1 MGDPPRDS
9 EPDQRS
15 NDQFQAVDNTAP
27 ESRRIAALHYWE
39 RPARGPGML
48 GQDPA
53 NPLPPAAN
61 EKLPAEP
68 GRAAR
73 RGTDPMTDA
82 RDSKAERPPGQAPL
96 LQSRADVVQRIP
108 AGDTRGACSI
118 TIERG
123 QNSRVGQLSHWLV
136 FRCPLRMSV
145 AVPPEQ
151 GLRCTSDTPRAA
163 AMALATI
170 PDGSVWSRF
179 ALPFAFA
186 DASSAVYGRFCAGAG
201 RAFDGSWP
209 RILIGSGLEPS
220 CLRGSRMK
228 RALGRMISNRPP
240 PWAAFTSITLN
251 MRVAQPSLAS

>member
-9 EPDQRS
+9 EPDKRS
-15 NDQFQAVDNTAP
+15 NDQFQAVNNTAP
-27 ESRRIAALHYWE
+27 EVRRLAPLPIGDG
-39 RPARGPGML
+39 PARGPGMR
-48 GQDPA
+48 GKDPA

-82 RDSKAERPPGQAPL
+82 GDSKAERPPEIQGELRYFNRVLMSYRDFQQATRGGL
-96 LQSRADVVQRIP
+96 AQSRWNA
-108 AGDTRGACSI
+108 A
-118 TIERG
+118 

-151 GLRCTSDTPRAA
+151 GLRCTSDTPRSA

-186 DASSAVYGRFCAGAG
+186 DASSADTAEFS
-201 RAFDGSWP
+201 RAPAEPFVGPCPGS
-209 RILIGSGLEPS
+209 SS
-220 CLRGSRMK
+220 
-228 RALGRMISNRPP
+228 A
-240 PWAAFTSITLN
+240 T
-251 MRVAQPSLAS
+251 